1 MQSEKDI
8 KEYLTDIFGGDTPAL
23 CEFQQEFLLRWHPP
37 ERPPSIPSVEEQQL
51 LEPLVR
57 PRQEE
62 MVLFADRKGE
72 GGGRGGGGG
81 GKGKDKKKVC
91 CDFRTLRARWKKA
104 SEGEG
109 VSPDKTILLVD
120 SNQVFKSKNQ
130 ACLFFQPR
138 QDTLVVHILVSHSQV
153 HLNETGNEAGTYT
166 GWDFCTVTIYITG
179 SILLDA
185 ALLCDTGGQW

>member
-23 CEFQQEFLLRWHPP
+23 CEFQQELLLRWHPP

-62 MVLFADRKGE
+62 MVLFADRKSGGE
-72 GGGRGGGGG
+72 GGGRGGEGG

-91 CDFRTLRARWKKA
+91 CDLRTLRAR
-104 SEGEG
+104 
-109 VSPDKTILLVD
+109 
-120 SNQVFKSKNQ
+120 
-130 ACLFFQPR
+130 
-138 QDTLVVHILVSHSQV
+138 
-153 HLNETGNEAGTYT
+153 
-166 GWDFCTVTIYITG
+166 
-179 SILLDA
+179 
-185 ALLCDTGGQW
+185 

>member
-72 GGGRGGGGG
+72 GGGRGGEGG

-91 CDFRTLRARWKKA
+91 CDFRTLRARWKEA

-109 VSPDKTILLVD
+109 VSLTKQSYWWIPIRF
-120 SNQVFKSKNQ
+120 SNQKIKRVY
-130 ACLFFQPR
+130 FFS
-138 QDTLVVHILVSHSQV
+138 QDKIP
-153 HLNETGNEAGTYT
+153 
-166 GWDFCTVTIYITG
+166 
-179 SILLDA
+179 
-185 ALLCDTGGQW
+185 